1 MRDEVLVRRSAR
13 LMEVSIR
20 YRIIRSRSTQSQS
33 VKYFMS
39 MCLVWGVGFCAFAID
54 VQPSSSSYATVAA
67 SCGISRSHSMLL
79 TKRHIQPMS
88 HAVINS
94 ASVDDSGT
102 VGWNLVLY
110 AIVPPASWMQI
121 PLSERCIL
129 TLVAQSELPYATA
142 VVAL

>member
-1 MRDEVLVRRSAR
+1 M
-13 LMEVSIR
+13 SIHC
-20 YRIIRSRSTQSQS
+20 RIIRSHSTQSQS
-33 VKYFMS
+33 AKYFMS

-54 VQPSSSSYATVAA
+54 VQPSLSSYATVAA

-79 TKRHIQPMS
+79 TKRRIRSTS

-94 ASVDDSGT
+94 ASVDDSTT

-121 PLSERCIL
+121 PLNECHVL
-129 TLVAQSELPYATA
+129 MHVAQSESPYATA
-142 VVAL
+142 VVAS